1 MSTESFRILTLPFA
15 LKPKTGLLWLWLA
28 VLVLTPLFPLD
39 NFVGHSHWDSV
50 RWVPFQD
57 FSLTPNILVDIAGN
71 TVWFMVLGYLSYYW
85 TKEPASPFK
94 SVAMVML
101 LAGGVSLSTEFYQV
115 FCHNRIPS
123 MTDVACN
130 LIGAA
135 LGGYFGWKHRIQLAA
150 EPVRYLV
157 IEEDGSQTIL

>member
-1 MSTESFRILTLPFA
+1 MSSNALRILRLPFA
-15 LKPKTGLLWLWLA
+15 LKPKRELLWLWLA
-28 VLVLTPLFPLD
+28 VLVLTPLFPLE

-57 FSLTPNILVDIAGN
+57 FSLSANSLIDIAGN
-71 TVWFMVLGYLSYYW
+71 TVWFMMLGYLSYYW
-85 TKEPASPFK
+85 AKEPDSLFK
-94 SVAMVML
+94 SIAMVLL
-101 LAGGVSLSTEFYQV
+101 LASVVSLTLELFQV
-115 FCHNRIPS
+115 YCHNRVPS

-135 LGGYFGWKHRIQLAA
+135 LGGYFGWKHRAQLTA

-157 IEEDGSQTIL
+157 IEEDGSQTML

>member
-1 MSTESFRILTLPFA
+1 MGVNAFRILTLPVA
-15 LKPKTGLLWLWLA
+15 LKPRTELLWLWLA
-28 VLVLTPLFPLD
+28 VLVLTPLFPLE
-39 NFVGHSHWDSV
+39 NFVGHAHWDSV

-57 FSLTPNILVDIAGN
+57 FSFSANGLIDIAGN

-85 TKEPASPFK
+85 TKEPVSPFK
-94 SVAMVML
+94 SIAMVLL
-101 LAGGVSLSTEFYQV
+101 LASGVSLSLELFQV
-115 FCHNRIPS
+115 YCHNRTPS

-135 LGGYFGWKHRIQLAA
+135 LGGYFGWKHRAQLAA

-157 IEEDGSQTIL
+157 IEENGSQTIL

>member
-1 MSTESFRILTLPFA
+1 MSSHALRILKLPLA

-28 VLVLTPLFPLD
+28 VLVLTPLFPLE
-39 NFVGHSHWDSV
+39 NFVGHAHWDSV

-57 FSLTPNILVDIAGN
+57 FSFSADGLIDIAGN
-71 TVWFMVLGYLSYYW
+71 TIWFAVLGYLSYYW
-85 TKEPASPFK
+85 VTDPGSPFR
-94 SVAMVML
+94 SIAMVLL
-101 LAGGVSLSTEFYQV
+101 LASGVSLSLELFQV
-115 FCHNRIPS
+115 YCHNRIPS

-135 LGGYFGWKHRIQLAA
+135 IGGYFGWKHRAQLAA

-157 IEEDGSQTIL
+157 IEEDGTQTVL